1 MRVAI
6 IIGLDAL
13 SRGFTSVKLRS
24 TGVAGANFASPD
36 CVATTVQRTGSGAME
51 LRKACAKE
59 SSRCPKTSQVF
70 EVTDLKVTGR
80 PEEAVAFNGT
90 VGPNSRLGI
99 GGKLIV
105 CVVNSGSGCG
115 AGKRPNAGVPG
126 SPFFSAG
133 AGRTVSV
140 SPFGSRTLSR
150 SFTTTGAGAG
160 VNTGAGAG
168 VGVNTG
174 AGAGAGVTTGAG
186 VATGAG
192 VGTGAGVSTGAG
204 ATAGAGAAVVAGGA
218 AAAAVA
224 AAAGVPGVG
233 VGVAGAGSAG
243 RVG

>member
-1 MRVAI
+1 M
-6 IIGLDAL
+6 L
-13 SRGFTSVKLRS
+13 
-24 TGVAGANFASPD
+24 
-36 CVATTVQRTGSGAME
+36 
-51 LRKACAKE
+51 
-59 SSRCPKTSQVF
+59 

-140 SPFGSRTLSR
+140 SPFGSRTLSG
-150 SFTTTGAGAG
+150 SFTTTGAGAGVKTGAGAG

-168 VGVNTG
+168 VNTG
-174 AGAGAGVTTGAG
+174 A
-186 VATGAG
+186 
-192 VGTGAGVSTGAG
+192 VSYTHL
-204 ATAGAGAAVVAGGA
+204 TLPTIYSV
-218 AAAAVA
+218 
-224 AAAGVPGVG
+224 
-233 VGVAGAGSAG
+233 
-243 RVG
+243 